1 MLLNSLKLPT
11 VTVSFRKK
19 LFSLIFSLTSTF
31 LIYLANATMPMNLT
45 ESQLE
50 DSYKYEVELV
60 PILEPTALRMDPLYS
75 IYFNWFR
82 FISIGVIPFGLLVS
96 KPRVLLSSFK
106 KFQMPRNVFKYEEKC
121 SSALHKMQNLFNK
134 WFPFHVLTGSFLRQ
148 DLC

>member
-1 MLLNSLKLPT
+1 
-11 VTVSFRKK
+11 
-19 LFSLIFSLTSTF
+19 
-31 LIYLANATMPMNLT
+31 MPMNLT

-96 KPRVLLSSFK
+96 NSFILLSSFK
-106 KFQMPRNVFKYEEKC
+106 KFQMPKNVFKYEEKC
-121 SSALHKMQNLFNK
+121 KTYSTSG
-134 WFPFHVLTGSFLRQ
+134 FPFHVLTGSFLRQ

>member
-19 LFSLIFSLTSTF
+19 IFSLIFSLTSTF

-96 KPRVLLSSFK
+96 NSFILLSSFK
-106 KFQMPRNVFKYEEKC
+106 KFQMPKNVFKYEEKC
-121 SSALHKMQNLFNK
+121 KTYSTSG
-134 WFPFHVLTGSFLRQ
+134 FPFHVLTGSFLRQ